1 VFGWQHCDERRV
13 SGRKDGMDNDELR
26 SWFLELSDSGK
37 QIFLCF
43 VSHHLTIHGRSFG
56 LDLTG
61 SEQTKAFQGLNEL
74 QHQISGHVAAIG
86 LNCDRYPDDVLWNIL
101 SEKAAWYGLAAHLK
115 QSLNFARGRN
125 VWNESR

>member
-1 VFGWQHCDERRV
+1 
-13 SGRKDGMDNDELR
+13 MNNDELK
-26 SWFLELSDSGK
+26 SCYLALADADK

-43 VSHHLTIHGRSFG
+43 VSHQLTVHGRAFG

-61 SEQTKAFQGLNEL
+61 AEQIRAFQGLNEL

-86 LNCDRYPDDVLWNIL
+86 LKRDRYPDDVLWNIL
-101 SEKAAWYGLAAHLK
+101 NEKAASYGLLAHLQ
-115 QSLNFARGRN
+115 QSLDYARARD